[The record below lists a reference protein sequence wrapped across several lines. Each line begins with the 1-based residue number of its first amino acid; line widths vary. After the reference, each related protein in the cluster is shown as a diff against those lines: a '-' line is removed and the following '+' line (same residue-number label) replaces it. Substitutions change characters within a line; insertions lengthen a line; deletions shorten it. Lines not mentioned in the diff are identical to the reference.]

1 MVNKNQEKAIFI
13 TGASGGIG
21 TACTLALARS
31 GFRVFAGVR
40 QLEDGEALKQ
50 LAPERITPIII
61 DVTDRATIESARS
74 RVEKTILGQGLY
86 GLVNNAGILVS
97 APMEYLPLEDF
108 RHQLEVNVI
117 GQVAMIQAF
126 LPAIRTARGRIVNI
140 SSVSG
145 LVAFPFTGAYCA
157 SKFALE
163 AITDSL
169 RLELQPWGIP
179 VIAIEPPFVKTA
191 IWDKAVKNS
200 ERSHRNLSETCEQLY
215 GSALRRKQS
224 KALEEVDRAMSSDRV
239 AQTLVRAF
247 SERVPKTRY
256 LIGKDA
262 YLSAIAS
269 LLPDRLRDRFI
280 RQYFHLDR

>member
-50 LAPERITPIII
+50 IAPERVTPIAI
-61 DVTDRATIESARS
+61 DVTDTATIDSAKS
-74 RVEKTILGQGLY
+74 KVEKEIGGQSLY

-97 APMEYLPLEDF
+97 APMEYLPLENF

-117 GQVAMIQAF
+117 GQVAVMQAF
-126 LPAIRTARGRIVNI
+126 LPAIRNARGRIVNI

-145 LVAFPFTGAYCA
+145 FVAFPFTGAYCA

-169 RLELQPWGIP
+169 RMELQPWRIS
-179 VIAIEPPFVKTA
+179 VIAIEPPFVKTP

-200 ERSHRNLSETCEQLY
+200 EHIHRNISETCEQLY
-215 GSALRRKQS
+215 GTALRKKQS
-224 KALEEVDRAMSSDRV
+224 KALEEVEHAICADRV
-239 AQTLVRAF
+239 AKTLIRAF
-247 SERVPKTRY
+247 SDRVPKTRY
-256 LIGKDA
+256 LVGKDA
-262 YLSAIAS
+262 YLSKIAS
-269 LLPDRLRDRFI
+269 VLPDRLRERLI
-280 RQYFHLDR
+280 RQYFHLNR